1 MKSELFL
8 LKYAKK
14 HWHLLI
20 LGVILSVSL
29 AFIEVIPPRLMKR
42 AIDSFLSVTSI
53 PESERFF
60 GLAKIVALALG
71 IHFLSFLL
79 GYFGNFLNGC
89 IGAKIVNEM
98 RVDVFKKALSLPFK
112 FFTQNPS
119 GAITT
124 RIVSDTSNVQEFFSS
139 VVVGLARDVF
149 LLAAVIYS
157 LVSLSRDLFNHVYY
171 LLPLIALTILLFR
184 YFDRKAYR
192 KVRANLAKLNAYL
205 AEHISGI
212 SVIKVLNL
220 EEHKKAEFSN
230 LSDEYYKSLM
240 EQLYVFGVFRPL
252 IDFLFYLGVSLVV
265 WYGARH
271 ISKGTV
277 SLGTLFAFISYLD
290 MFFNPI
296 RDLSE
301 KYDVMQNSIASAE
314 KIVALMME
322 EGEKVGSVSGPKKVG
337 RGTVRFEDVWF
348 SYDGKEWVLKGV
360 NLEFSPGK
368 LYAIVGETG
377 AGKSTLMSLVNGLY
391 SPQRGRITIDGRN
404 LLDYD
409 LRSIRK
415 QIAVVPQDVLLF
427 SGTVLDNIRLFD
439 ERISEEAVVEVLS
452 KIQALE
458 LIERLPG
465 GLRCEIVERGSTL
478 SAGERQIIALARA
491 VLFDAR
497 IFVLDEATSNVDT
510 LTEMRI
516 QRILK
521 ELSKERTVLMIA
533 HRLSTVKEAD
543 EIVVVHDGVVV
554 EKGKHREL
562 LEKRGFY
569 YRLHRAQYEIG

>member
-1 MKSELFL
+1 LKSELFL

-14 HWHLLI
+14 HWYLLI
-20 LGVILSVSL
+20 SGVILSVSL

-42 AIDSFLSVTSI
+42 AIDSFLSVTST
-53 PESERFF
+53 PESERLL

-79 GYFGNFLNGC
+79 GYFGNFLNGY

-98 RVDVFKKALSLPFK
+98 RRDVFRKVLSLPFK

-119 GAITT
+119 GVITT
-124 RIVSDTSNVQEFFSS
+124 RIVSDTSNIQEFFSS
-139 VVVGLARDVF
+139 VIVGLAKDVF

-220 EEHKKAEFSN
+220 EEHKKAEFSSV
-230 LSDEYYKSLM
+230 SDEYYKSLM

-265 WYGARH
+265 WYGARY

-290 MFFNPI
+290 MFFNPL

-314 KIVALMME
+314 KIVALMTE
-322 EGEKVGSVSGPKKVG
+322 EGEEVGNVSGPKKVE

-377 AGKSTLMSLVNGLY
+377 AGKTTLMSLVNGLY
-391 SPQRGRITIDGRN
+391 SPQRGRITIDGRD

-439 ERISEEAVVEVLS
+439 ERIPEEAVIEVLS
-452 KIQALE
+452 KMQALE

-465 GLRCEIVERGSTL
+465 GLKYEIVERGSTL

-497 IFVLDEATSNVDT
+497 IFILDEATSNVDT

-521 ELSKERTVLMIA
+521 EISKDRTVLMIA

>member
-14 HWHLLI
+14 HWYLLI
-20 LGVILSVSL
+20 SGVILSVSL

-53 PESERFF
+53 PESERLL

-71 IHFLSFLL
+71 IHSLSFLL
-79 GYFGNFLNGC
+79 GYFGNFLNGY

-98 RVDVFKKALSLPFK
+98 RVDVFKKVLSFPFK

-139 VVVGLARDVF
+139 VIVGLAKDVF

-314 KIVALMME
+314 KIVALMTE
-322 EGEKVGSVSGPKKVG
+322 EGEKVGNVSGPKKVE

-427 SGTVLDNIRLFD
+427 SGTVLDNVRLFD